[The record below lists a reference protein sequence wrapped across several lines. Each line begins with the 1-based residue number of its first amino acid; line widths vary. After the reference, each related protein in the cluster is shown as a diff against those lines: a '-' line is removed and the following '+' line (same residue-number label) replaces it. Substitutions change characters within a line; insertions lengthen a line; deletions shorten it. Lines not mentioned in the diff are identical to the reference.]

1 MALKSKK
8 LEDESVVVEAEL
20 VSNDAPLKKTEETP
34 TEITETALMDIGVNV
49 DTAVE
54 QWNAYQ
60 ELCGKLLD
68 ESDYQVYQQGGTSK
82 RFPKKSAFFKLG
94 RAFNVDT
101 EIIKKEEYRH
111 PKNNRVI
118 DVEFTVKATLP
129 NGRSV
134 VATGSCDKYE
144 KGKSSASAHDLR
156 ATAETRATNRAISK
170 LIGSGDVSYEELNR

>member
-1 MALKSKK
+1 MALKSKQEK
-8 LEDESVVVEAEL
+8 IDEVPIVEAEL
-20 VSNDAPLKKTEETP
+20 VTNEEPKNENTDNSLI
-34 TEITETALMDIGVNV
+34 EIGVNV

-68 ESDYQVYQQGGTSK
+68 ESDYQVYTQGGTSK

-111 PKNNRVI
+111 PKNNRVV
-118 DVEFTVKATLP
+118 DVEFTVRATLP

-144 KGKSSASAHDLR
+144 KGKSSASAHDLC

>member
-1 MALKSKK
+1 MALKSKQEK
-8 LEDESVVVEAEL
+8 IDEVPIVEAEL
-20 VSNDAPLKKTEETP
+20 VTNEEPKNENTDNS
-34 TEITETALMDIGVNV
+34 LMEIGVNV

-54 QWNAYQ
+54 QWNEYQ

-68 ESDYQVYQQGGTSK
+68 ESDYQVYTQGGTSK

-118 DVEFTVKATLP
+118 DVEFTVRATLP

-170 LIGSGDVSYEELNR
+170 LIGSGDVSYKELNE